1 MAKGMSM
8 VLLRINAGLMK
19 RLLASNMLDP
29 RCKSPV
35 TMKNTRATF
44 LILIMVEDFVFIGAV
59 IIIYLLGIVKVYFQG
74 CLIYI
79 SRMLNDEQVKH
90 VAKLARIKLTDQE
103 VKKFGK
109 QLSSVLEYIDI
120 LAEVDTK
127 NVPETSQVTGLK
139 NVMDKDEVIKGQ
151 SSKEELLKCS
161 ELPVDSGQVR
171 VIRVVK

>member
-1 MAKGMSM
+1 MPYH
-8 VLLRINAGLMK
+8 R
-19 RLLASNMLDP
+19 
-29 RCKSPV
+29 PV
-35 TMKNTRATF
+35 ARS
-44 LILIMVEDFVFIGAV
+44 DFV
-59 IIIYLLGIVKVYFQG
+59 L
-74 CLIYI
+74 YI
-79 SRMLNDEQVKH
+79 SRMLNDDQVKH
-90 VAKLARIKLTDQE
+90 VAKLARIKLTDEE

-127 NVPETSQVTGLK
+127 NVTETSQVTGLI

-151 SSKEELLKCS
+151 STKAELLKCS

>member
-1 MAKGMSM
+1 MLELYS
-8 VLLRINAGLMK
+8 IC
-19 RLLASNMLDP
+19 LAVYTTQHVALALVVARS
-29 RCKSPV
+29 
-35 TMKNTRATF
+35 
-44 LILIMVEDFVFIGAV
+44 DFV
-59 IIIYLLGIVKVYFQG
+59 L
-74 CLIYI
+74 YI
-79 SRMLNDEQVKH
+79 SRMLNDDQVRH
-90 VAKLARIKLTDQE
+90 VAKLARIKLTDGE

-127 NVPETSQVTGLK
+127 DVVGTSQVTGLT

-151 SSKEELLKCS
+151 STKAELLKCS

>member
-1 MAKGMSM
+1 MSVHK
-8 VLLRINAGLMK
+8 VL
-19 RLLASNMLDP
+19 RLYAICFAVARSD
-29 RCKSPV
+29 
-35 TMKNTRATF
+35 F
-44 LILIMVEDFVFIGAV
+44 LL
-59 IIIYLLGIVKVYFQG
+59 
-74 CLIYI
+74 YI
-79 SRMLNDEQVKH
+79 SRMLNDDQVKH
-90 VAKLARIKLTDQE
+90 VAKLARIKLTDEE

-127 NVPETSQVTGLK
+127 DVVETSQVTGLT

-151 SSKEELLKCS
+151 STKAELLKCS